1 MLCRGAW
8 THDDSGTLES
18 TGTGDT
24 RGHLAI
30 SSNGHQLLV
39 IKVMQPSELSKTS
52 FRGDR
57 AKNKYLRHV
66 NYIKYCKFGCNI
78 DLKANGE
85 RARCKT
91 VLANT

>member
-1 MLCRGAW
+1 MLRRGAQ
-8 THDDSGTLES
+8 TYDDSESLES

-39 IKVMQPSELSKTS
+39 IKVTQPSEPGKTS

-57 AKNKYLRHV
+57 AANKYLRHV
-66 NYIKYCKFGCNI
+66 NYINYCKFG
-78 DLKANGE
+78 
-85 RARCKT
+85 
-91 VLANT
+91 